1 MKRMLTRKPFSKME
15 GLTLLETMF
24 AIAIGAL
31 VLIAAVV
38 FYMSTKQSANAN
50 KSVGDMN
57 AIVAAYESY
66 MTGGN
71 ALTAGATG
79 TGTDI
84 PKLQTTG
91 YLPTPLNT
99 AWGQA
104 YTTVVTTSPAAVTIT
119 ITGAPGNTDNTC
131 KAIAQ
136 LAGATGTS
144 PSVTQA
150 GDESTCAFTYPL

>member
-1 MKRMLTRKPFSKME
+1 MKRMLTRKPFSKMT

-66 MTGGN
+66 ITGGN
-71 ALTAGATG
+71 ALSTST
-79 TGTDI
+79 TIST
-84 PKLQTTG
+84 LQTAG

-104 YTTVVTTSPAAVTIT
+104 YDALAATSPATVTIT

-136 LAGATGTS
+136 LAGATGTN
-144 PSVTQA
+144 PSVT
-150 GDESTCAFTYPL
+150 DESDDKTCAFKYPL